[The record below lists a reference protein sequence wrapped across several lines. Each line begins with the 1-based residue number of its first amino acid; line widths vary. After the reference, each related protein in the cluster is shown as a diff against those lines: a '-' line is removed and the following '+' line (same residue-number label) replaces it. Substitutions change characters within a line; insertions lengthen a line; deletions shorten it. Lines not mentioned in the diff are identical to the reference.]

1 MNSKIHTT
9 THTLN
14 QNIDPWKRKKKISY
28 NCTEKSQ
35 QFVLDKKVHNRA
47 MGCKRKEKKDSCCFF
62 CLLQKMMSTTKVKTC
77 DA

>member
-28 NCTEKSQ
+28 NNCTEKSQ

-47 MGCKRKEKKDSCCFF
+47 MGYKRKEKKRF
-62 CLLQKMMSTTKVKTC
+62 LLLFLLTTKDDVNHKS
-77 DA
+77 